1 MKRIPLG
8 ILLNL
13 FCLVINAQS
22 SWHIVVDAN
31 NKIPLADV
39 KALAK
44 TSYEYEFY
52 ILSNDGYQKGPYKEA
67 KFEFIQNSS
76 IDEIPTDNKPIISLS
91 SDLKLYHLK
100 EGWHISLYNI
110 EGIQVYETVA
120 DSNEVIIP
128 LISFEPGVYAL
139 IIDSTSYKIIVK

>member
-13 FCLVINAQS
+13 FCLVVNAQS

-31 NKIPLADV
+31 N
-39 KALAK
+39 
-44 TSYEYEFY
+44 
-52 ILSNDGYQKGPYKEA
+52 

-76 IDEIPTDNKPIISLS
+76 IDEIPTDNKPIISLC

-100 EGWHISLYNI
+100 EDWHISLYNI